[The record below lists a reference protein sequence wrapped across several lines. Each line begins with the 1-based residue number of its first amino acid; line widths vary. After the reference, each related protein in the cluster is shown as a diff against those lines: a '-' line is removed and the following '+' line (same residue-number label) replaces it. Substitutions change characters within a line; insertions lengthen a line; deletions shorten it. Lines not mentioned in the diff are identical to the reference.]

1 MQTYNGSCHCGD
13 VTFSFNSATITEG
26 ARCNCSI
33 CRRKGAVMS
42 TFTLPPE
49 QINIE
54 AEEDTLGLYQFDTK
68 VAQHYFCKACGIYP
82 FHQTMSKPGEYR
94 INLGC
99 LDGVDTEQLTIQLF
113 DGKSI

>member
-1 MQTYNGSCHCGD
+1 MQTYTGSCHCGK
-13 VTFSFNSATITEG
+13 VTFTFKNEVITQG

-33 CRRKGAVMS
+33 CHRKGAVMS

-49 QINIE
+49 QISIE
-54 AEEDTLGLYQFDTK
+54 AEEGTLGLYQFDTK
-68 VAQHYFCKACGIYP
+68 VAKHYFCKTCGIYP
-82 FHQTMSKPGEYR
+82 FHQTMSKPGQYR

-99 LDGVDTEQLTIQLF
+99 LDDIDTEQLDIQLF

>member
-1 MQTYNGSCHCGD
+1 MQTYTGSCHCGK
-13 VTFSFNSATITEG
+13 VTFSFKNEAITQG

-33 CRRKGAVMS
+33 CRRKGATMS
-42 TFTLPPE
+42 TFTLPPG
-49 QINIE
+49 QINIT
-54 AEEDTLGLYQFDTK
+54 AEEGSLGLYLFDSK
-68 VAQHYFCKACGIYP
+68 VAQHYFCKNCGIYP

-99 LDGVDTEQLTIQLF
+99 LDDIDTTTLDITHF